1 MVSIS
6 VRLEWD
12 RTVSV
17 ELQMN
22 SYLYKD
28 QLTGKTV
35 ELCERVQLLRSEV
48 SVPKELGRSRAG
60 MWV

>member
-6 VRLEWD
+6 VRLEWN

-35 ELCERVQLLRSEV
+35 ELCERVQLLRSKV